1 MTPQMIIGSLAVSA
15 LICGAG
21 CGPNPSP
28 ENPDRHNPA
37 GTVEVAQKSEPRVVG
52 STPFHFADASAESG
66 VDWRYWNGEEAGEF
80 AILESLGG
88 GVAALDFDRDGDD
101 DLLFPGGGQLGNR
114 VVTGR
119 PGGLY
124 RNGGKFEFE
133 AVTASAGV
141 EAVGRYSHG
150 AFAADADND
159 GFPEVLITGY
169 GGVQYWRNLGDGT
182 LVEAGEASGLIDP
195 SWSSAAAWGDL
206 TGDGTPDVYV
216 AHYVDWSFDR
226 HPACEAPPPHA
237 REVCPPRRFAP
248 LPDSLFVAQGDG
260 QFTEASAMVGLRGDG
275 KGLGVLL
282 ADLDCD
288 GDSDIYVTNDTEE
301 NFLYVNLGAGR
312 LEDFSLPSGAALSD
326 RGVPD
331 GSMGLDLCD
340 FNQDGLPD
348 LFVANYESENCAL
361 YENLGQNLFRHVS
374 QRTGISAS
382 GGMFVGWG
390 TLSNDLD
397 LDGDEDFVVMNS
409 HVLRFPT
416 NSTLRQPPL
425 LYENLGNGRFV
436 DQAPATGGVFSRGML
451 TRGLAG
457 SDLNRDG
464 AFDLVAVPLNEPV
477 LVVANTQP
485 GGRGWIEI
493 DLVGTTAARDPV
505 GARVAVTTVSRAA
518 SGGKWTSSTQT
529 RQFRGGGSYL
539 STHSRWLHWGLGE
552 AESIDRIEVIWPGGG
567 RQTLGPV
574 PTNHAIVVVENG
586 GGHVLSQ
593 AHLR

>member
-1 MTPQMIIGSLAVSA
+1 LTPQMIIGSLAVGA
-15 LICGAG
+15 LICAAG
-21 CGPNPSP
+21 CRPNRPP
-28 ENPDRHNPA
+28 ANPDNRNSA
-37 GTVEVAQKSEPRVVG
+37 GPVEAARKSEPQAQRP
-52 STPFHFADASAESG
+52 SPFHFTDVSANSG
-66 VDWRYWNGEEAGEF
+66 VDWRYRNGEEAGEF

-101 DLLFPGGGQLGNR
+101 DLLSPGGGQFANR
-114 VVTGR
+114 LVTGR
-119 PGGLY
+119 PSGLY
-124 RNGGKFEFE
+124 RNRGSLQFES
-133 AVTASAGV
+133 VTAAAKV
-141 EAVGRYSHG
+141 EAVGRYTHG

-159 GFPEVLITGY
+159 GFPDILITGY

-182 LVEAGEASGLIDP
+182 LLEMGEACHLIDP

-206 TGDGTPDVYV
+206 TGDGTPDLYV
-216 AHYVDWSFDR
+216 AHYVDWSFDK
-226 HPACEAPPPHA
+226 HPDCEAPPPHA

-248 LPDSLFVAQGDG
+248 LPDSLFVGQGDG
-260 QFTEASAMVGLRGDG
+260 QFVEASVAAGLRRDG

-288 GDSDIYVTNDTEE
+288 GDSDVYVTNDTEE
-301 NFLYVNLGAGR
+301 NFLYVNSGTGR
-312 LEDFSLPSGAALSD
+312 LEDVSLPSGAALSD

-361 YENLGQNLFRHVS
+361 YENLGHLLFRHVS
-374 QRTGISAS
+374 QRTGISAA

-425 LYENLGNGRFV
+425 LYENLGNSRFV
-436 DQAPATGGVFSRGML
+436 DQAPATGGVFSQALL

-464 AFDLVAVPLNEPV
+464 AVDLVAVPLNEPV
-477 LVVANTQP
+477 LVVANTP
-485 GGRGWIEI
+485 PSGRSWIAI
-493 DLVGTTAARDPV
+493 DLVGTTSARDPV
-505 GARVAVTTVSRAA
+505 GARVVVTTVVRTP
-518 SGGKWTSSTQT
+518 SGQKQSTAKQT

-552 AESIDRIEVIWPGGG
+552 AESIERIEVTWPGGR
-567 RQTLGPV
+567 RQMLEAV
-574 PTNHAIVVVENG
+574 PANHAIVIVENG
-586 GGHVLSQ
+586 GASVLSQ
-593 AHLR
+593 KHLR